1 MIRVSEV
8 GRRSPPRM
16 RPRTA
21 AKKPSPTSG
30 AAPTRPATA
39 KQRKGMPLGESV
51 SVAVLEALAAQ
62 EAHAAATGAML
73 EKPHSQ
79 WQQKSM
85 QPQKNRRSFAAA
97 LDDGPALPPRALARE
112 GAAAAAVDGGR
123 GGSA

>member
-62 EAHAAATGAML
+62 ETHMRL
-73 EKPHSQ
+73 VVEV
-79 WQQKSM
+79 
-85 QPQKNRRSFAAA
+85 
-97 LDDGPALPPRALARE
+97 DRALARRLPQQV
-112 GAAAAAVDGGR
+112 AL
-123 GGSA
+123 